1 MLWCHHHRVTCH
13 LWLPAGCFHP
23 FVSRLA
29 VKRRSSPSHLSV
41 SHSWWIWTQFTQA
54 AVCRR
59 YHFTFNT
66 EPVREVK
73 WRPSAASQRK
83 LLVFLQS
90 EEQRSWELNV
100 SSGCLCFHLSE
111 ESESVWWQ
119 QSCVVLC
126 ISCGIFTPLVK
137 MQVIV
142 CVCRS
147 CWTRWVPLCSTTGT
161 MICIRT
167 RITVM
172 TCDAFGLC

>member
-1 MLWCHHHRVTCH
+1 MSSSPCH
-13 LWLPAGCFHP
+13 LSPVAAGWMFLSFCITTRSEETELTVTFVCFSQLMNMDSVYSGGC
-23 FVSRLA
+23 VSQVSLHIQHWTCE
-29 VKRRSSPSHLSV
+29 RSEV
-41 SHSWWIWTQFTQA
+41 T
-54 AVCRR
+54 AVCSL
-59 YHFTFNT
+59 T
-66 EPVREVK
+66 EETT
-73 WRPSAASQRK
+73 S
-83 LLVFLQS
+83 LFLQS